1 MKVIAFAVLILSL
14 TQAAQFK
21 NPAFLG
27 EKTVLAQVKNM
38 METGGPLE
46 DIYGLFNGL
55 VDEINAEQAEHDGLA
70 AQQTVD
76 CDEEKEFRAGEIADA
91 EFARDRADNELGDCT
106 AAKEKSERILG
117 LNRDEQDRVEDQLAN
132 LHATREQ
139 EAALHEVRRGD
150 HIGLDEAIDECID
163 LLEGLLNDEEPAL
176 LQIKESA
183 MKLLTAGNKSRHAG
197 VVAPAIMGLVQIT
210 QNHSDQL
217 AVKSLIN
224 SFMNLKANSVQSWT
238 DYEADE
244 AAAIELYN
252 TTVAA
257 LEADLAKL
265 REDEAT
271 LVAHVA
277 DMNACIALQTAT
289 FNEAVNKLDRNTS
302 LLGHATD
309 TCADW
314 FDKYESET
322 ASRAVELSLIGDVRS
337 IVETRLNDMQG
348 KAAARASEFEYEWDP
363 YTNQYVYKAVA
374 APFESAETTFNAGGA
389 TGAGFDRD
397 TSLEKFF

>member
-27 EKTVLAQVKNM
+27 EKTVLAQVRNM
-38 METGGPLE
+38 METGGPVE
-46 DIYGLFNGL
+46 DIYELFNGL
-55 VDEINAEQAEHDGLA
+55 VAEINAEQAEHDALA
-70 AQQTVD
+70 VQQTTD
-76 CDEEKEFRAGEIADA
+76 CDEEKAFREGEIADA
-91 EFARDRADNELGDCT
+91 EFARDRADNELGECT

-117 LNRDEQDRVEDQLAN
+117 LNRDEQARVEDQLAN
-132 LHATREQ
+132 LHATRRA

-150 HIGLDEAIDECID
+150 HVGLDEAIDECID
-163 LLEGLLNDEEPAL
+163 LLEGLLKDEEPAL
-176 LQIKESA
+176 LQIKNSA
-183 MKLLTAGNKSRHAG
+183 MKLLAAGNKSRHSA
-197 VVAPAIMGLVQIT
+197 VVAPTIMGLIQVSQ
-210 QNHSDQL
+210 HSDQA

-224 SFMNLKANSVQSWT
+224 SFMNLKANSVQSWA

-252 TTVAA
+252 RTVAA

-265 REDEAT
+265 REDEST

-277 DMNACIALQTAT
+277 DMDACIALQTAT

-322 ASRAVELSLIGDVRS
+322 ASRAEELSLIADVNA
-337 IVETRLNDMQG
+337 IVENRLGDMEG
-348 KAAARASEFEYEWDP
+348 KAKARASEYEYEWDP
-363 YTNQYVYKAVA
+363 YANAYVYKAVE
-374 APFESAETTFNAGGA
+374 APFESAETTYNEGGA
-389 TGAGFDRD
+389 TGAGYARD
-397 TSLEKFF
+397 TTLEKFF